1 MRAVPLRAAAALALA
16 GLAVSAAGPAAAA
29 GPYGLQPEEIAP
41 GVFVMWGAQEE
52 VSPRNGA
59 NIANIGFIAGGESVL
74 AIDAGPTRIY
84 AEEML
89 AAIARATGKPVSHVA
104 VTHHHFDHAFGIPV
118 FRAAGAEVLMHA
130 GAAPWLEREGA
141 AVLENIALLAGEEW
155 MEGTTAPAPPD
166 RLVEA
171 DTEID
176 LGGRAVDI
184 QLFENG
190 HTAGDLAVFDR
201 RTGVLFAGDLVF
213 HGRAPSLPH
222 GDAEVWRAQ
231 LADLAARD
239 WRILVPGHGP
249 AIRGPGPLRRMA
261 TYLGFVHRHAACSW
275 ARGDSRAE
283 ALETDLPEAHA
294 GLALVQREFQ
304 RSVFQLWRKFEA
316 NTPPPCD

>member
-1 MRAVPLRAAAALALA
+1 MRAVSLRAAVLALA
-16 GLAVSAAGPAAAA
+16 GLAVSAASGPAAAA
-29 GPYGLQPEEIAP
+29 GRYGLQPEELAP

-84 AEEML
+84 AREML
-89 AAIARATGKPVSHVA
+89 AAIARAVGKPVSHVA
-104 VTHHHFDHAFGIPV
+104 ITHHHFDHAFGIPV

-130 GAAPWLEREGA
+130 HAAPWLEREAA

-155 MEGTTAPAPPD
+155 VEGTEPGPPD
-166 RLVEA
+166 RLVDA

-190 HTAGDLAVFDR
+190 HTAGDLTVFDR
-201 RTGVLFAGDLVF
+201 TTGVLFAGDLVF

-222 GDAEVWRAQ
+222 GNATVWRAQ
-231 LADLAARD
+231 LADLAARG
-239 WRILVPGHGP
+239 WRILIPGHGP
-249 AIRGPGPLRRMA
+249 AIRGPGPLERMA
-261 TYLGFVHRHAACSW
+261 EYLGFVHRRAACAW

-283 ALETDLPEAHA
+283 ALEADLPEPHA
-294 GLALVQREFQ
+294 DLALVQREFQ

-316 NTPPPCD
+316 QPPHCD